1 MTALPFEFDILDS
14 QVDGV
19 PAEIQPAF
27 RYGLAL
33 LLVELG
39 RLTEVSTGG
48 ADVACFR
55 TPEGSEFE
63 LPNPHLSP
71 AQTSMMAEHLRWLLV
86 GRGLI

>member
-1 MTALPFEFDILDS
+1 MTALPFEFDILES

-19 PAEIQPAF
+19 PAEVQPAF
-27 RYGLAL
+27 QYGLAL
-33 LLVELG
+33 LLVELD
-39 RLTEVSTGG
+39 RLTDVSVAG
-48 ADVACFR
+48 ADVARFR

-71 AQTSMMAEHLRWLLV
+71 AQTSMTVEHLRWLLV